1 MDYKSLETK
10 ILDKLQRNKKCD
22 KVIKEN
28 NKLIKEYFIDV
39 KDSSIL
45 KDFINKLNEVILN
58 SKKYGEIEKFL
69 KHPAMTQVL
78 GAFRDSDILIRAL
91 QNKNK
96 SVAKW
101 LLTMNVNTNV
111 RDKLGRTALMYAC
124 SYWEFESIAEKLAK
138 DNPDS
143 INITDEDGN
152 NALFHAVK
160 IKNIFDK
167 LIIYKTNINYRNKDG
182 DTLFTYICRCH
193 KPKCL
198 KSLFQYHPN
207 VDLTVVNNDERTGA
221 MYLAESDNFTELR
234 SFHAGKRDINLGY
247 KTKKGEN
254 IVSLTIQRYYDQ
266 FKHGID
272 VSTKTTREKLG
283 GYGGSVFYDR
293 QFNRIY
299 DQAKNM
305 ARTIN
310 ALIDIGCDFNCPV
323 DGDGNT
329 PMIFFLT
336 IKDYVSALNLLQ
348 HCKDLDLSI
357 CNKYGIS
364 ASYLASILTP
374 SDFESINNIK
384 HDLYIEINYDIFVK
398 ALHSNKTY
406 KSDDIIEMK
415 KDIISPYEV
424 PERILS
430 LQSALS
436 EGYFHRAGETSEPYD
451 PDFFKYISLE
461 YHLKF
466 DYAPK
471 F

>member
-45 KDFINKLNEVILN
+45 KNFINNLNEVVLN

-78 GAFRDSDILIRAL
+78 EAFRNSDILIRAL

-96 SVAKW
+96 SAAKW

-124 SYWEFESIAEKLAK
+124 SYWEFESITEKLVK
-138 DNPDS
+138 ENPNS

-152 NALFHAVK
+152 TALYHAVK

-167 LIIYKTNINYRNKDG
+167 LVVNKIDINHRNKDG
-182 DTLFTYICRCH
+182 DTIFTYICRCH

-198 KSLFQYHPN
+198 KSLFQYHPDI
-207 VDLTVVNNDERTGA
+207 DLSVVNNDERTGA

-234 SFHAGKRDINLGY
+234 GLYSSKRNLNLGY
-247 KTKKGEN
+247 QSKKGDT

-272 VSTKTTREKLG
+272 ASDQAVRDKLNGIG
-283 GYGGSVFYDR
+283 GKYYNR
-293 QFNRIY
+293 QYSRVY

-310 ALIDIGCDFNCPV
+310 ALIDIGCDFNCSI

-348 HCKDLDLSI
+348 YYQNLNLSR

-364 ASYLASILTP
+364 ASYLGSILTP
-374 SDFESINNIK
+374 SDFESLNNIK
-384 HDLYIEINYDIFVK
+384 NDIYMKINYEIFVK
-398 ALHSNKTY
+398 ALNSNKTY
-406 KSDDIIEMK
+406 KSEDIIEMK
-415 KDIISPYEV
+415 KNNISPYQV

-436 EGYFHRAGETSEPYD
+436 EGYFARSGELTD
-451 PDFFKYISLE
+451 QNAADFVDYLSDKY
-461 YHLKF
+461 LKLQ
-466 DYAPK
+466 YGQK
-471 F
+471 I